1 MAFSFLLLFFFPSLL
16 ILSIIYSPQSFVLFL
31 SPLSFMPGL
40 VILVSHRRCGVQRSD
55 ASDRLIMPLYRYH
68 LLLPP
73 SLLYTS
79 CLRLQVAKFDDL
91 NHDDDDDDDDL

>member
-1 MAFSFLLLFFFPSLL
+1 
-16 ILSIIYSPQSFVLFL
+16 
-31 SPLSFMPGL
+31 
-40 VILVSHRRCGVQRSD
+40 
-55 ASDRLIMPLYRYH
+55 MPLYRYH